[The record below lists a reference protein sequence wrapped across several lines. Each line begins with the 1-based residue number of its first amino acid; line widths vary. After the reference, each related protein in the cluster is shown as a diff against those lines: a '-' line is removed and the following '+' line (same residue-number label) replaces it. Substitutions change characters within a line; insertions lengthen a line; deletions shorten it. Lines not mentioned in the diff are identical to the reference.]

1 MREEIYIFSLTG
13 NKSFNGYVI
22 IHISVF
28 VSKETGEFLLRHM
41 YFSYVYIY
49 VHVLQYTCVHTFIS
63 IYLSKMEFFHMLSWT
78 YLSVCSV
85 LFHRSHATKLKS
97 AVFLGAK
104 FSLGYVRRM
113 RQWLKDFAWNS
124 QFYSTDT
131 SQPCSFL
138 LLSTTTRNG
147 SNLNILQ
154 IMNDAKCPSNN
165 ENVVHFH
172 FHFSY
177 TFSYKE
183 KWNP

>member
-28 VSKETGEFLLRHM
+28 VSKESCEFLLRHM
-41 YFSYVYIY
+41 YFLYVYIY

-63 IYLSKMEFFHMLSWT
+63 IYLSKMEFFSYVKLD
-78 YLSVCSV
+78 LFLSV
-85 LFHRSHATKLKS
+85 LFHRSHATKLKR
-97 AVFLGAK
+97 ALFLGAK

-113 RQWLKDFAWNS
+113 RQWLKDFAWIS

-172 FHFSY
+172 YHFSY
-177 TFSYKE
+177 ILSYKE